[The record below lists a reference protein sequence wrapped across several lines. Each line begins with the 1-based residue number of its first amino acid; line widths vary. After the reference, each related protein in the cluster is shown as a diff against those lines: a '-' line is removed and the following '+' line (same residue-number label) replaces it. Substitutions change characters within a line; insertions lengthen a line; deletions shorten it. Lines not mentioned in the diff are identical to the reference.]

1 MRIGVIAEGTT
12 DQAVLENIL
21 KGMDY
26 DGSHL
31 IPIRPD
37 LSMDETDK
45 QFYNID
51 TFGGWEYVKKDCLE
65 RTKLDEFFLIAD
77 NQYIIIQ
84 VDTLEINQTQSLI
97 QKPQKRNN
105 PNYAQELKKY
115 AQALRESV
123 IDIINEWLQNHY
135 QDKLLYAICIEE
147 MESWILTIY
156 TQKETTQAANPKETL
171 KYVLK
176 GKLAVGDKHYYKEIS
191 KPFRK
196 RKKLLTFC
204 QFNESLKTFVE
215 SLSHI
220 KIMIKEAEPKL

>member
-1 MRIGVIAEGTT
+1 MRIGIIAEGTT

-21 KGMDY
+21 KGLGY
-26 DGSHL
+26 DSSNL

-45 QFYNID
+45 QFYNTD
-51 TFGGWEYVKKDCLE
+51 TFGGWEYVKKDCIE
-65 RTKLDEFFLIAD
+65 RTKLNDFFMIAD

-84 VDTLEINQTQSLI
+84 VDTLEINQTHSLI
-97 QKPQKRNN
+97 KKPQKQSN
-105 PNYAQELKKY
+105 PNYAQELIEY
-115 AQALRESV
+115 AQALRQSV

-135 QDKLLYAICIEE
+135 QEKLFYAISIEE

-156 TQKETTQAANPKETL
+156 SKKDTLHAANPKETL

-176 GKLAVGDKHYYKEIS
+176 GKFKEGNQNYYKEIS

-196 RKKLLTFC
+196 YKKLLIYSKL
-204 QFNESLKTFVE
+204 NESFKAFIESIHHFKT
-215 SLSHI
+215 
-220 KIMIKEAEPKL
+220 

>member
-1 MRIGVIAEGTT
+1 MRIGIIAEGTT

-21 KGMDY
+21 KGLGY
-26 DGSHL
+26 DGCDL
-31 IPIRPD
+31 IYIRPD

-65 RTKLDEFFLIAD
+65 RTKLDEFFMIAD
-77 NQYIIIQ
+77 NQYLIIQ

-105 PNYAQELKKY
+105 PNYAQELKDY
-115 AQALRESV
+115 ARALRNSV
-123 IDIINEWLQNHY
+123 IDIINEWLENNY
-135 QDKLLYAICIEE
+135 QEKLLYAICIEE

-156 TQKETTQAANPKETL
+156 TKKDTTEAANPKETL
-171 KYVLK
+171 KYILK
-176 GKLAVGDKHYYKEIS
+176 GKFLGGDKRYYKEIS
-191 KPFRK
+191 KQFRK

-204 QFNESLKTFVE
+204 KFNESLKIFVE
-215 SLSHI
+215 SVAQI
-220 KIMIKEAEPKL
+220 K

>member
-1 MRIGVIAEGTT
+1 MRIGIIAEGTT

-21 KGMDY
+21 KGLGY
-26 DGSHL
+26 DESDI

-45 QFYNID
+45 QFYNVD
-51 TFGGWEYVKKDCLE
+51 TFGGWEYVKKDCIE

-77 NQYIIIQ
+77 NQSIIIQ
-84 VDTLEINQTQSLI
+84 VDTLEINQTQLLI
-97 QKPQKRNN
+97 QKPQKPNN
-105 PNYAQELKKY
+105 PNYVQELKEY
-115 AQALRESV
+115 AQRLRQSV

-135 QDKLLYAICIEE
+135 QEKLLYAICIEE

-156 TQKETTQAANPKETL
+156 TKKDTQTSANPKETL

-176 GKLAVGDKHYYKEIS
+176 GKLSVGDKRCYKEIS

-196 RKKLLTFC
+196 RKKLLLYS
-204 QFNESLKTFVE
+204 QLNDSLQAFID
-215 SLSHI
+215 SLS
-220 KIMIKEAEPKL
+220 